1 MHVESAAYVYVYV
14 LWYLMI
20 NILWREILA
29 DQNLCALVAYNL
41 LAKMLHGLMQ

>member
-1 MHVESAAYVYVYV
+1 MTFKWNLVHVESVDYVYV

-20 NILWREILA
+20 NILWWEILA

-41 LAKMLHGLMQ
+41 